1 MPISLLLALPIVLL
15 LSSVSLALGT
25 RSSGEKPGASQF
37 SRKGGIA
44 PQMISQPI
52 SQPIPPI
59 ISQRI
64 AAQTTPTTSELLRQS
79 WTAYK
84 QRFIQADG
92 RVIDWEANGRTV
104 SEGQAYAMLRSV
116 LANDPA
122 TFALTLQWAEQ
133 NLQRRDGNQLRDRL
147 WAWKWGQNDQGDDKG
162 EWGILDSNFASDA
175 DIDAATA
182 LILAARRWNR
192 PEYLTL
198 AQAKLKDI
206 WESSTIVV
214 NSSAPMRHLLP
225 GPIASF
231 QPQPDR
237 VILNP
242 SYGAPYAFRLFAQVD
257 PGRDWM
263 SLVESSYRLLEDSA
277 ALSEAGLPSDWVVL
291 NLTTGAY
298 EPIDESLAQ
307 ETNLRSVYSF
317 DAFRVWWRVALDATW
332 FNEPRAV
339 AYLRE
344 HLRPLQQQ
352 WRSNR
357 RIAARID
364 LEGNP
369 TVSYEATSQYA
380 MLYPAMRLID
390 PALADEIRSQ
400 KLLSTYRNG
409 IWDNDSAYYVQNL
422 AWFGLFPNREVAAS
436 WLRSR

>member
-1 MPISLLLALPIVLL
+1 MRKPLFLILSALLPF
-15 LSSVSLALGT
+15 LSSMDIAVAAHLQNAQS
-25 RSSGEKPGASQF
+25 
-37 SRKGGIA
+37 IA
-44 PQMISQPI
+44 PQREQSRTAVNRTLARLQN
-52 SQPIPPI
+52 
-59 ISQRI
+59 
-64 AAQTTPTTSELLRQS
+64 APTTSELLRQS
-79 WTAYK
+79 WTTYK

-92 RVIDWEANGRTV
+92 RVIDRESNDRTV

-133 NLQRRDGNQLRDRL
+133 NLQRRDGDRLHDRL
-147 WAWKWGQNDQGDDKG
+147 WAWKWGQNEQGN
-162 EWGILDSNFASDA
+162 WGILDGNFASDA
-175 DIDAATA
+175 DVDAATA

-206 WESSTIVV
+206 WDHSTIVV
-214 NSSAPMRHLLP
+214 SPNGAAAMRHLLP

-242 SYGAPYAFRLFAQVD
+242 SYAAPYAFRMFDQVD
-257 PGRDWM
+257 PERDWM
-263 SLVESSYRLLEDSA
+263 SLVDSSYRLLEDSA
-277 ALSEAGLPSDWVVL
+277 ALSAVNLPSDWLVL

-298 EPIDESLAQ
+298 EPVPEESS
-307 ETNLRSVYSF
+307 LRSIYSF
-317 DAFRVWWRVALDATW
+317 DAFRVWWRVALDAVW
-332 FNEPRAV
+332 FQEPRATE
-339 AYLRE
+339 YLQQ
-344 HLRPLQQQ
+344 HLAPLQQQ
-352 WRSNR
+352 WRSTR
-357 RIAARID
+357 RIPARID

-369 TVSYEATSQYA
+369 TVTYEATSQYA

-390 PALADEIRSQ
+390 PSLADELRSQ
-400 KLLSTYRNG
+400 KLLPTYQNG

-436 WLRSR
+436 WLRGR